1 MADNLTDE
9 QIELLRKAL
18 EELRKSTVM
27 SDKTQAELNAAM
39 RKDAGAFEDNT
50 KAVNDNTSIAKD
62 FVKDLSGLGNE
73 LGAAIGQI
81 RESRED
87 FRSLNPAIRA
97 AGTIFGATGKAVGS
111 MAESTGEAVQGL
123 AGLNK
128 GFKGFT
134 ATMVGG
140 GLIKAFG
147 SGLKS
152 GSEAAA
158 SMAVAFGEFATGE
171 LQTVVEAYRKVG
183 SAGAIGAGG
192 MNELYE
198 SSNQLGIGLQGMAE
212 IVSRNSK
219 SLAYAGG
226 STLAGRK
233 ALVDLTANSKDYEDK
248 LLALGYT
255 FTEMR
260 DQSAKFLERNRT
272 LGTVSAGDQRRLG
285 EANNAYMMQLDQL
298 ARITGKSRDELAK
311 QLDQQMK
318 DVRFQATLRTMEAKN
333 GVENRAAIENIAATI
348 GKEQGDYARKGFMDA
363 MSGAINTPEA
373 QAFLQTLDEGG
384 RQAVQDL
391 RNGAIKDTVVGF
403 REITK
408 SQARWYEGKG
418 GDEVFGRIA
427 GMGSAIEPMIGALQ
441 KARTLDDK
449 YYDAMGRTTSEQNAA
464 ANAQDKATKDTVEA
478 QKKLQQMGQKLDE
491 IVRQKVL
498 PTAASSI
505 KSFTTAI
512 DDFVDVASKALGTK
526 KPTTGAGAGGGGGTA
541 PVQSSSAAE
550 DMAWGGTNVGGA
562 PAGAAP
568 TPPGA
573 PVEGSTAQVLSTI
586 KGRESGGNYQAQAKG
601 SSASGA
607 YQFTDSTWQGLTKKY
622 GFGTEFAKAKDAPP
636 EVQDAVASKYVD
648 EILKKAGGD
657 VSKVPLAWYTGNLQG
672 KMSDAA
678 LAANKGQTAE
688 QYQQKWM
695 TAFNKTTGGAQTTP
709 TTMASASSGSPR
721 DQAYQQEMARMD
733 DQEARLQA
741 AKERMWEAR
750 KRMAYK
756 NPNGKVIVQSPGEPW
771 AANGGVFSG
780 PKGGYSAT
788 LHGNEAVVPL
798 PSGNEI
804 PVDMAGMGDVFEEQL
819 SLLEDQTSSLEEL
832 LRTLRQGAEL
842 SQRILRASQA

>member
-9 QIELLRKAL
+9 QIELLRRAL

-39 RKDAGAFEDNT
+39 KKDAGAFEDNT
-50 KAVNDNTSIAKD
+50 KAVNDNTSVAKD

-97 AGTIFGATGKAVGS
+97 AGTIFGATGKAIGS
-111 MAESTGEAVQGL
+111 MAEGTGEAVQGL

-158 SMAVAFGEFATGE
+158 NMAVAFGEFATGE

-449 YYDAMGRTTSEQNAA
+449 YYDAMGKTTAEQNAA

-512 DDFVDVASKALGTK
+512 DDFVDIASKALGTK
-526 KPTTGAGAGGGGGTA
+526 KPTTGIGAGGGGTA

-550 DMAWGGTNVGGA
+550 DMAWGGTNVGGT
-562 PAGAAP
+562 AGAP
-568 TPPGA
+568 TPPGS

-657 VSKVPLAWYTGNLQG
+657 VSKVPVAWYTGNLQG

-678 LAANKGQTAE
+678 LAANKGQTAA
-688 QYQQKWM
+688 QYQSKWM
-695 TAFNKTTGGAQTTP
+695 ADYTKTMGGGAIAGATIAQAQVPPPPQQMTP
-709 TTMASASSGSPR
+709 EQVAAIK
-721 DQAYQQEMARMD
+721 QQ
-733 DQEARLQA
+733 
-741 AKERMWEAR
+741 MWEGR
-750 KRMAYK
+750 KRMAAK
-756 NPNGKVIVQSPGEPW
+756 DPNGKVITQLPGEPW

-804 PVDMAGMGDVFEEQL
+804 PVDMAGMGDVFDEQL

-832 LRTLRQGAEL
+832 LRTLRQGADL